1 MGSVFSEIYNLLG
14 INLFEGVISIIGGL
28 YAIVTIIY
36 NLFNSRFQISFLN
49 TRKIQKYSLYEYYY
63 LYLWY
68 QFLTL
73 LINPIIAL
81 IIFFSLA
88 KLLSMITFPI
98 AMQFILLAEFYIII
112 IAYIHG
118 SQLRLLK
125 RYKHKLNT
133 IATSLDEKER
143 ELIRPKNISMRLYTV
158 IMFNFYLIW
167 ILLAIFLSVEVTK
180 STDLAKEYIIV
191 EFFVYVISIFLSLL
205 RVLSYEKKWRI
216 KSKIIIKVDYKSD
229 FNCFSTIVLKKDF
242 SFKIE
247 NDNII
252 IYYPGDISLYTIKQ
266 DKLINL
272 NVGYRVEYE
281 NTNSN

>member
-88 KLLSMITFPI
+88 KLLSMITF
-98 AMQFILLAEFYIII
+98 
-112 IAYIHG
+112 IHG